1 MSLGIS
7 ICQNYN
13 ISGTEL
19 FYKWEAKRFGSGRSF
34 ASVAAEALTLE
45 GVEDLKKGMIEELN
59 KKRPRGQNTQS
70 RKVDMMAMMR
80 RGQQNNSK
88 SMKAASSGTSL
99 NGGAKNVGLKV
110 TYKGPAE
117 DKSKRKCT
125 LSFHSLLLEIQK

>member
-1 MSLGIS
+1 M
-7 ICQNYN
+7 
-13 ISGTEL
+13 
-19 FYKWEAKRFGSGRSF
+19 
-34 ASVAAEALTLE
+34 E

-88 SMKAASSGTSL
+88 SMKAATSGTSL

-125 LSFHSLLLEIQK
+125 LSFHHCCLRFRSNSSQIVICMRRFRNVAKVCLHLTSGTITSSHFT